1 MYQFVMLPEK
11 SDGIDA
17 SGTTLWQE
25 QIFTRDQV
33 RILHACRPNAEKP
46 EAGNV
51 TALFV
56 FLQFN
61 CLAYRGVIMHCHVNQ
76 TLTCLHGPSHTH
88 ISTVHIHCRRK
99 HPSVLTKIEV
109 QECLCVVPTYVYSL
123 FVCHLS
129 SDVTFIHWYC
139 LPILPTTLLTQLH

>member
-1 MYQFVMLPEK
+1 MYQFAMLPEK
-11 SDGIDA
+11 SDGIDV

-25 QIFTRDQV
+25 QIFIRDQV

-56 FLQFN
+56 FLQFK

-88 ISTVHIHCRRK
+88 ISTHSLPEKASKCTSQRQRYKNVCVWFPHTCTVYLYVISPLMWPLYTDIVFLSCLQHC
-99 HPSVLTKIEV
+99 
-109 QECLCVVPTYVYSL
+109 
-123 FVCHLS
+123 
-129 SDVTFIHWYC
+129 
-139 LPILPTTLLTQLH
+139 

>member
-56 FLQFN
+56 FLQFK

-88 ISTVHIHCRRK
+88 ISTHSLPEKASKCPHKDRGTRMSVCGSHIC
-99 HPSVLTKIEV
+99 V
-109 QECLCVVPTYVYSL
+109 QSICMSSL
-123 FVCHLS
+123 LWCDLYTLILS
-129 SDVTFIHWYC
+129 SYPAYNTANTI
-139 LPILPTTLLTQLH
+139 TLG